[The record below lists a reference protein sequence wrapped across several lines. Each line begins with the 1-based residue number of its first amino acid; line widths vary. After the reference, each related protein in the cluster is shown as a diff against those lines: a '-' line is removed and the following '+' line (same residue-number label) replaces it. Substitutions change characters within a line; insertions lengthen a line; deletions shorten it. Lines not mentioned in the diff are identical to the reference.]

1 MSLPVSTVKSHSRHM
16 VMRIENIVVMNAI
29 LQADSG
35 KKNNESR
42 RTHYMAAFKKERKMK
57 VYAQSGYHYKDTAT
71 IILKG
76 AWLETLG
83 FEPGTPINVE
93 CDGGRLVITR
103 ADEVIVE

>member
-1 MSLPVSTVKSHSRHM
+1 
-16 VMRIENIVVMNAI
+16 
-29 LQADSG
+29 
-35 KKNNESR
+35 
-42 RTHYMAAFKKERKMK
+42 MAAFKRERKMK
-57 VYAQSGYHYKDTAT
+57 VYAQSGYHYNDTAT

-83 FEPGTPINVE
+83 FEPETPIRVE

>member
-1 MSLPVSTVKSHSRHM
+1 M
-16 VMRIENIVVMNAI
+16 
-29 LQADSG
+29 
-35 KKNNESR
+35 
-42 RTHYMAAFKKERKMK
+42 MK
-57 VYAQSGYHYKDTAT
+57 AYAQLEYHYKDTAA

-103 ADEVIVE
+103 ADEVV

>member
-1 MSLPVSTVKSHSRHM
+1 M
-16 VMRIENIVVMNAI
+16 
-29 LQADSG
+29 G
-35 KKNNESR
+35 KPSDGRNRKEGL
-42 RTHYMAAFKKERKMK
+42 TMAAFKKERKMK

-103 ADEVIVE
+103 ADEVIVG

>member
-1 MSLPVSTVKSHSRHM
+1 
-16 VMRIENIVVMNAI
+16 
-29 LQADSG
+29 
-35 KKNNESR
+35 
-42 RTHYMAAFKKERKMK
+42 MAAFKKERKMK
-57 VYAQSGYHYKDTAT
+57 VYAQSGYHYKDTTT

-93 CDGGRLVITR
+93 CNGGRLVITR